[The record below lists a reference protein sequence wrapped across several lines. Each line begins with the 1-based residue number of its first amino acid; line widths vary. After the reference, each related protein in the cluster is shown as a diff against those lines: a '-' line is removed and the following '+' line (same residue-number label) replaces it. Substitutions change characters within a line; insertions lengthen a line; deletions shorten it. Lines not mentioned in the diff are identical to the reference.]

1 MKKRMFAA
9 LALPAAAALLWA
21 MPPVRAESAPLQEEL
36 YYLPAEVVDT
46 QDGQT
51 RFAQIDAEDPT
62 LYIYT
67 VPGIFPDHIP
77 YLLTMD
83 TQGTDSP
90 ADDTVLVVWGCM
102 SGADPSSP
110 VQP

>member
-1 MKKRMFAA
+1 MKKRMLAA

-21 MPPVRAESAPLQEEL
+21 IPPVRAESAPLQEEL

-51 RFAQIDAEDPT
+51 RFAQIDGESPT